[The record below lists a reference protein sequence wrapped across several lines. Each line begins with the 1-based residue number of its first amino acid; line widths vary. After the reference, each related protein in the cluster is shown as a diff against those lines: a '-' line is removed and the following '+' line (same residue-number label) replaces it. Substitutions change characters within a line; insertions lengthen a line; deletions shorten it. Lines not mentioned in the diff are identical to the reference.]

1 MAQKLGALAALPED
15 LDLVPQT
22 HTAAHNHPNLQFQR
36 IRCPLLTSADSRYSR
51 GVQAHMQAKYPYT
64 EKTNK

>member
-22 HTAAHNHPNLQFQR
+22 HTAAHNHPVPEDPVPSPDLHR
-36 IRCPLLTSADSRYSR
+36 
-51 GVQAHMQAKYPYT
+51 
-64 EKTNK
+64 